1 MVSVLQVKGVLL
13 DMDGLLLDTE
23 RVAERCWHV
32 AEKESGF
39 SMPSGFY
46 FTLIGQSMSR
56 IEERLHEVMDPACD
70 VEAFLKIA
78 NRVYHEAIVEGN
90 VPVKEGAAELLS
102 YLAERDIPRCL
113 ATSTFR
119 KMCDHKLSSTGLAR
133 YIPERVT
140 GDAVEHSK
148 PAPDIYLEAA
158 RKTGLPP
165 EQLMVLE
172 DSENGLKSALA
183 AGCLAVHVPDLAPVA
198 IGIQQQASRVYRD
211 LKEVLA
217 AFRRDEIVIG

>member
-23 RVAERCWHV
+23 RVADRCWRT
-32 AEKESGF
+32 AERESGF
-39 SMPSGFY
+39 SMPDGFY

-56 IEERLHEVMDPACD
+56 IEERLHEVMNPACD
-70 VEAFLKIA
+70 VEGFLKIA
-78 NRVYHEAIVEGN
+78 NRVYDEAIVEGT
-90 VPVKEGAAELLS
+90 VPLKEGAAELLR

-119 KMCDHKLSSTGLAR
+119 KLCEHKLSSTGLDR

-158 RKTGLPP
+158 RKISLPP
-165 EQLMVLE
+165 GQLMVLE

-183 AGCLAVHVPDLAPVA
+183 AGCQAVHIPDLAPVA
-198 IGIQQQASRVYRD
+198 LEIQQQAARVYRD
-211 LKEVLA
+211 LTEVLA
-217 AFRRDEIVIG
+217 AFQREEIVIR